1 MKFKVRKK
9 GLKLINKSINILGVK
24 KPQNLVNKGEEK

>member
-9 GLKLINKSINILGVK
+9 GLKLINKSIKILEVK
-24 KPQNLVNKGEEK
+24 KPQNLVK